1 MPRTTIEVIYENKDL
16 LVFYKPAGLP
26 TVPLKNGEGDTLLSE
41 CALSYPEILS
51 PWGRNSWEGSII
63 HRLDTPTSGLVL
75 SPRNKEFYDYLSFLQ
90 SEDKILK
97 TYRAEVSEMEEK
109 MEGFES
115 CPYSFS
121 EDGYVKI
128 VSSFRPYGPKGAS
141 VRPMLKRRKGDERQ
155 YETEVRRVD
164 ENNVECV
171 IKRGFRHQIRCHLSW
186 LGLPIIG
193 DQRYGGKENPIL
205 MLEAVK
211 VSFPSLDGKGDTVIS
226 ID

>member
-128 VSSFRPYGPKGAS
+128 ISSFRPYGPKGAS
-141 VRPMLKRRKGDERQ
+141 VRPLLKKRKGDERQ

-193 DQRYGGKENPIL
+193 DQRYGGKENPML

>member
-90 SEDKILK
+90 SEDKIRK
-97 TYRAEVSEMEEK
+97 TYRAEVSASFGK
-109 MEGFES
+109 MDGFEP

-141 VRPMLKRRKGDERQ
+141 VRPLFKRRKGDERQ

-164 ENNVECV
+164 ENTVECV

>member
-90 SEDKILK
+90 SEDKIHK

-121 EDGYVKI
+121 EDGYGKI

-141 VRPMLKRRKGDERQ
+141 VRPLLKRSKGDERQ

-193 DQRYGGKENPIL
+193 DQRYGGKENPML

>member
-121 EDGYVKI
+121 QDGYVKI

-141 VRPMLKRRKGDERQ
+141 VRPLYKRRKGDERQ

-164 ENNVECV
+164 ENTVECV

-193 DQRYGGKENPIL
+193 DQRYGGKENPML

>member
-1 MPRTTIEVIYENKDL
+1 MPRTTIEVIYEDKDL

-75 SPRNKEFYDYLSFLQ
+75 APRNKELYCYLSSLQ

-121 EDGYVKI
+121 VDGYVKI

-141 VRPMLKRRKGDERQ
+141 VRPLLKRRKGDERQ

-164 ENNVECV
+164 ENTVECV

-193 DQRYGGKENPIL
+193 DQRYGGKENPML

>member
-141 VRPMLKRRKGDERQ
+141 VRPLLKRRKGDERQ

-211 VSFPSLDGKGDTVIS
+211 VSFPSLDGKGDIVIS

>member
-1 MPRTTIEVIYENKDL
+1 MPRTTIEVIYEDKDL

-141 VRPMLKRRKGDERQ
+141 VRPLLKRRKGNERQ

>member
-141 VRPMLKRRKGDERQ
+141 VRPLLKRRKGDERQ

-164 ENNVECV
+164 ENNVDCV

>member
-128 VSSFRPYGPKGAS
+128 ISSFRPYGPKGAS
-141 VRPMLKRRKGDERQ
+141 VRPLLKRRKGDERQ

-164 ENNVECV
+164 ENTVECV

-211 VSFPSLDGKGDTVIS
+211 VSFPSLDGKGETVIS

>member
-1 MPRTTIEVIYENKDL
+1 MPRTTIEVIYEDKDL

-75 SPRNKEFYDYLSFLQ
+75 APRNKEFYDYLSFLQ

-141 VRPMLKRRKGDERQ
+141 VRPLLKRREGDERQ

-186 LGLPIIG
+186 LDLPIIG

-211 VSFPSLDGKGDTVIS
+211 VSFPSLDGKGDIVIS

>member
-26 TVPLKNGEGDTLLSE
+26 TVPRKNGEGDTLLSE

-141 VRPMLKRRKGDERQ
+141 VRPMLKRRKGDERL
-155 YETEVRRVD
+155 YKTEVRRAD

-211 VSFPSLDGKGDTVIS
+211 VSFPSLDGKGDIVIS

>member
-1 MPRTTIEVIYENKDL
+1 MPRTTIEVIYEDKDL

-141 VRPMLKRRKGDERQ
+141 VRPLLKRRKGDERQ

>member
-141 VRPMLKRRKGDERQ
+141 VRPMLKRRKGDERL

>member
-141 VRPMLKRRKGDERQ
+141 VRPMLKRRKGDERL

-164 ENNVECV
+164 ENTVECV

-193 DQRYGGKENPIL
+193 DQRYGGKENPML

>member
-128 VSSFRPYGPKGAS
+128 ISSFRPYGPKGAS
-141 VRPMLKRRKGDERQ
+141 VRPLLKRRKGDERQ

-164 ENNVECV
+164 ENTVECV

-193 DQRYGGKENPIL
+193 DQRYGGKENPML

>member
-128 VSSFRPYGPKGAS
+128 ISSFRPYGPKGAS
-141 VRPMLKRRKGDERQ
+141 VRPLLKRRKGDERQ

-186 LGLPIIG
+186 LGLPILG

-211 VSFPSLDGKGDTVIS
+211 VSFPSLDGKGETVIS

>member
-211 VSFPSLDGKGDTVIS
+211 VSFPSLDGKGDIVIS

>member
-128 VSSFRPYGPKGAS
+128 ISSFRPYGPKGAS
-141 VRPMLKRRKGDERQ
+141 VRPLLKRRKGDERQ

>member
-1 MPRTTIEVIYENKDL
+1 MPRTTIEVIYEDKDL

-141 VRPMLKRRKGDERQ
+141 VRPLLKRRKGDERQ

-211 VSFPSLDGKGDTVIS
+211 VSFPSLDGKGDIVIS

>member
-128 VSSFRPYGPKGAS
+128 ISSFRPYGPKGAS
-141 VRPMLKRRKGDERQ
+141 VRPMLKRRKGDERL

-211 VSFPSLDGKGDTVIS
+211 VSFPSLDGKGDIVIS

>member
-1 MPRTTIEVIYENKDL
+1 MPRTTIEVIYEDKDL

-75 SPRNKEFYDYLSFLQ
+75 APRNKEFYCYLSSLQ
-90 SEDKILK
+90 SEDKIHK

-141 VRPMLKRRKGDERQ
+141 VRPLLKRRMSSSQ
-155 YETEVRRVD
+155 
-164 ENNVECV
+164 
-171 IKRGFRHQIRCHLSW
+171 
-186 LGLPIIG
+186 
-193 DQRYGGKENPIL
+193 
-205 MLEAVK
+205 
-211 VSFPSLDGKGDTVIS
+211 
-226 ID
+226 

>member
-141 VRPMLKRRKGDERQ
+141 VRPLLKRRKGDERQ

-211 VSFPSLDGKGDTVIS
+211 VSFPSLDGKGETVIS

>member
-141 VRPMLKRRKGDERQ
+141 VRPLLKRRKGDERQ
-155 YETEVRRVD
+155 YETEVRRID
-164 ENNVECV
+164 ENTVECV

-186 LGLPIIG
+186 LGLPILG
-193 DQRYGGKENPIL
+193 DQRYGGKENPML

>member
-141 VRPMLKRRKGDERQ
+141 VRPLLKRRKGDERQ

>member
-75 SPRNKEFYDYLSFLQ
+75 APRNKEFYCYLSSLQ
-90 SEDKILK
+90 SEDKIHK

-141 VRPMLKRRKGDERQ
+141 VRPLLKRRKGDERQ

-164 ENNVECV
+164 ENTVECV

>member
-128 VSSFRPYGPKGAS
+128 ISSFRPYGPKGAS
-141 VRPMLKRRKGDERQ
+141 VRPLLKRRKGDERQ
-155 YETEVRRVD
+155 YETEVRRID
-164 ENNVECV
+164 ENTVECV

-193 DQRYGGKENPIL
+193 DQRYGGKENPML

>member
-121 EDGYVKI
+121 QDGYVKI
-128 VSSFRPYGPKGAS
+128 VSSFRTYGPKGAS
-141 VRPMLKRRKGDERQ
+141 VRPLYKRRKGDERQ

-164 ENNVECV
+164 ENNVDCV

-211 VSFPSLDGKGDTVIS
+211 VSFPSLDGKGDIVIS

>member
-121 EDGYVKI
+121 QDGYVKI
-128 VSSFRPYGPKGAS
+128 ISSFRAYGPKGAS
-141 VRPMLKRRKGDERQ
+141 VRPLYKRRKGDERQ

-193 DQRYGGKENPIL
+193 DQRYGGKENPML

-211 VSFPSLDGKGDTVIS
+211 VSFPSLDGKGDIVIS

>member
-1 MPRTTIEVIYENKDL
+1 MPRTTIEVIYEDKDL

-75 SPRNKEFYDYLSFLQ
+75 SPRNKEFYCYLSFLQ

-141 VRPMLKRRKGDERQ
+141 VRPMLKRRKGDERL

-193 DQRYGGKENPIL
+193 DQRYGGKENPML